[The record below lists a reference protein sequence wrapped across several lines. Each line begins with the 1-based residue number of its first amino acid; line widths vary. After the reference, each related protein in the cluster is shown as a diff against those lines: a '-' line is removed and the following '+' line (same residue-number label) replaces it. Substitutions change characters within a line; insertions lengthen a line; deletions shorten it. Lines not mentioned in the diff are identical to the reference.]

1 MAAPADTKKGF
12 SQAVEASILGAI
24 LIDPESISIAKEKI
38 APQDFYHEVN
48 RVIYQTSCALYDAGK
63 PIDLATVGSPLIS
76 DVSFQNAG
84 GFGYLSKLQAE
95 LPSSLNMPHYCDMLK
110 KDSTRRKMMAF
121 ADNLKILSEN
131 PIDDIESTLNK
142 LGDELLNL
150 GGNSDS
156 GAIVSFGNAV
166 TQACAELAQKDGVL
180 GVKSGF
186 IDLDEMMDGFRPGTL
201 TILAARPAMGK
212 TALGLN
218 FMANAAIDAG
228 VPTAFFSLEMTSSEL
243 VYRVL
248 SARASVDGS
257 SLKKMKLSGG
267 EWKLILEAAE
277 KYHDAPIYID
287 QTSGLDISVL
297 RERAK
302 RLYRQ
307 HGIKLL
313 IVDYLQL
320 IRSSDKRIQNREQEV
335 ANISRTLKGIAKEL
349 KIPVIALAQLNRAVD
364 ARTDKRPFL
373 SDLRE
378 SGSVEQ
384 DADNVIFIHREGYY
398 DKSIDDTIAEII
410 IAKQRSGP
418 TGTVKLRWTGKFT
431 RFDNLSSFDDTF

>member
-1 MAAPADTKKGF
+1 MGAPADTKKGF
-12 SQAVEASILGAI
+12 SQAAEASIIGAI
-24 LIDPESISIAKEKI
+24 LVDPESISVAKEKI

-48 RVIYQTSCALYDAGK
+48 RLIYMAACELYDAGK
-63 PIDLATVGSPLIS
+63 PIDIATVGSPLIS
-76 DVSFQNAG
+76 NASFNNAG
-84 GFGYLSKLQAE
+84 GFGYLSRLQAE
-95 LPSSLNMPHYCDMLK
+95 LPSSINMPHYCDMLK
-110 KDSTRRKMMAF
+110 KDSTRRKMWAF
-121 ADNLKILSEN
+121 ADNLRVLSER
-131 PIDDIESTLNK
+131 PIEDIEGTLDR
-142 LGDELLNL
+142 LGNELLNL
-150 GGNSDS
+150 GSNDS
-156 GAIVSFGNAV
+156 AGTIVTFGNAV
-166 TQACAELAQKDGVL
+166 TQACAELAQRDGL
-180 GVKSGF
+180 TCVKSGF
-186 IDLDEMMDGFRPGTL
+186 ADLDGMTDGFRPGTL

-218 FMANAAIDAG
+218 FMANAAIDAN
-228 VPTAFFSLEMTSSEL
+228 VPTAFFSLEMTTSEL

-257 SLKKMKLSGG
+257 SLKKMKLSDG

-287 QTSGLDISVL
+287 ETSGLDISVL

-302 RLYRQ
+302 RLHRQ

-364 ARTDKRPFL
+364 SRTDKRPFL

-384 DADNVIFIHREGYY
+384 DADNVIFIHREDYY
-398 DKSIDDTIAEII
+398 NRNETNDNIAEII

-418 TGTVKLRWTGKFT
+418 TGTVKLLWNGKFT
-431 RFDNLSSFDDTF
+431 RFENLAQDSYF